1 VAKLPEVLYLQSP
14 QGDTAVTRRKVLH
27 EWRAWV
33 VASLIVVATLG
44 GVSLSVFYALD
55 QIRRPT
61 LEKWQAVQVGVSEER
76 VRELLGPPRYEYDAV
91 TAPEAYYVPGFGRK
105 ERTITGKV
113 FIYFGGGDLVLYV
126 YVSPEGRVEETVS
139 AGT

>member
-1 VAKLPEVLYLQSP
+1 MFSCQW
-14 QGDTAVTRRKVLH
+14 H
-27 EWRAWV
+27 AWV
-33 VASLIVVATLG
+33 VASLIVVATFG
-44 GVSLSVFYALD
+44 GFVLFVGYTLD

-61 LEKWQAVQVGVSEER
+61 LQKWQVIQVGVSEER
-76 VRELLGPPRYEYDAV
+76 VRELLGPPYYEYDAA
-91 TAPEAYYVPGFGRK
+91 TAPEAYYVLGYGHK

-113 FIYFGGGDLVLYV
+113 LIYFGGGDLVLYV

>member
-1 VAKLPEVLYLQSP
+1 MFSCQW
-14 QGDTAVTRRKVLH
+14 H
-27 EWRAWV
+27 AWV
-33 VASLIVVATLG
+33 VASLVFVATLS
-44 GVSLSVFYALD
+44 GVFLSAFYAFD

-61 LEKWQAVQVGVSEER
+61 LQKWQAVQVGVSEER
-76 VRELLGPPRYEYDAV
+76 VRELLGPPRYEYDAA

-113 FIYFGGGDLVLYV
+113 LIYFGGGDLVLYV